1 MTIRDNYPLKN
12 FTTMGIGGPARFF
25 IDFESV
31 KELQEL
37 LSFAKEHSLPWV
49 VVGEGSNLVPAD
61 AGYAGI
67 VVRNRI
73 DFLKCKGSK
82 VNVGAGANLFAAVKK
97 LNQTGL
103 AGFERMA
110 GIPGTV
116 GGAIYGCAGAYGQE
130 IKDHLVAVKVF
141 DGSRVRSLTSAECRF
156 GYRTSIFK
164 KHKDWIIL
172 EATFKLDHNDRGV
185 LQEISQDI
193 VKKRAIKYPPGL
205 RCPGSF
211 FKNIKLSDLP
221 APERQSLLRKI
232 PKERVTYG
240 KVATGYLLQ
249 QSGAK
254 GLREGRVAVAGHHG
268 NLIYNPGG
276 GTARDV
282 KKLAERLRKLVKNKF
297 HVTIEEE
304 VQYLG
309 F

>member
-116 GGAIYGCAGAYGQE
+116 GGAIYGCAGGSRQE
-130 IKDHLVAVKVF
+130 IKEHPGRGKGFYGRRRRA
-141 DGSRVRSLTSAECRF
+141 
-156 GYRTSIFK
+156 
-164 KHKDWIIL
+164 
-172 EATFKLDHNDRGV
+172 LD
-185 LQEISQDI
+185 
-193 VKKRAIKYPPGL
+193 
-205 RCPGSF
+205 
-211 FKNIKLSDLP
+211 
-221 APERQSLLRKI
+221 
-232 PKERVTYG
+232 
-240 KVATGYLLQ
+240 
-249 QSGAK
+249 
-254 GLREGRVAVAGHHG
+254 
-268 NLIYNPGG
+268 
-276 GTARDV
+276 
-282 KKLAERLRKLVKNKF
+282 
-297 HVTIEEE
+297 
-304 VQYLG
+304 
-309 F
+309 